1 MLSAQQLTRSDLLL
15 LLRPARSV
23 VTSDQRFVHR
33 ARLWGLI
40 GAFVFFAAI
49 QIPAWVSY
57 LRPNWRDNTVTAK
70 PSETEAQL
78 LAQTTE
84 DSAQAATVNVPEERS
99 LLSYDR
105 LAISAPITWQVE
117 YKNREIQRHLEN
129 GLVHIKDS
137 AEPGQQG
144 TVILTG
150 HSSNYAWSKGD
161 YKTVFAALLQAQVGD
176 NINLKHRGVLYTYEV
191 KEVYEVTPDR
201 IDLMNAKGTVDLR
214 LITCTPLGSTKKRLI
229 VDAVQTT
236 PDRTKNSEFNGGL
249 IKAESLPRVR

>member
-1 MLSAQQLTRSDLLL
+1 MMYAQQLTRSDLLL
-15 LLRPARSV
+15 LLRPAQSV
-23 VTSDQRFVHR
+23 VTSDRRFVHR

-40 GAFVFFAAI
+40 GAFLFFAAI

-57 LRPNWRDNTVTAK
+57 LRPNLRDKTLSAK
-70 PSETEAQL
+70 PSEAQL
-78 LAQTTE
+78 LAKTTE
-84 DSAQAATVNVPEERS
+84 DSAQAAIADVPEERS

-117 YKNREIQRHLEN
+117 YKNKEIQRHLEN

-176 NINLKHRGVLYTYEV
+176 TINLKHRGNLYTYVV

-236 PDRTKNSEFNGGL
+236 PDRTKNGEFNGGL
-249 IKAESLPRVR
+249 IKAESLPKVR

>member
-1 MLSAQQLTRSDLLL
+1 MLSAQPLTRSDLLL
-15 LLRPARSV
+15 LLRPVNSV
-23 VTSDQRFVHR
+23 VLSDRRFVHQ

-40 GAFVFFAAI
+40 GALLFFAAI

-57 LRPNWRDNTVTAK
+57 LRPNLRDNSETAK
-70 PSETEAQL
+70 PSEAQL
-78 LAQTTE
+78 LAKTVE
-84 DSAQAATVNVPEERS
+84 DSAQAAVTNVPEERS
-99 LLSYDR
+99 LLSYER

-117 YKNREIQRHLEN
+117 YKNKEIQRHLEN
-129 GLVHIKDS
+129 GLVHIKDA

-150 HSSNYAWSKGD
+150 HSSNYVWSKGD

-176 NINLKHRGVLYTYEV
+176 TINLKHRGILYTYEV
-191 KEVYEVTPDR
+191 KDVYEVTPDR
-201 IDLMNAKGTVDLR
+201 IDLMNAKSTVDLR

-236 PDRTKNSEFNGGL
+236 PDRTKNSEFSGGL
-249 IKAESLPRVR
+249 IKAESLPKVR

>member
-1 MLSAQQLTRSDLLL
+1 MYAQQLTRGDLLL
-15 LLRPARSV
+15 LLRPAQSV
-23 VTSDQRFVHR
+23 VNSDRRFVHR

-40 GAFVFFAAI
+40 GAFLFFAAI

-57 LRPNWRDNTVTAK
+57 LRPNLRDKTLITK
-70 PSETEAQL
+70 PSEAQL
-78 LAQTTE
+78 LAKTTE

-117 YKNREIQRHLEN
+117 YKNKEIQRHLEN

-176 NINLKHRGVLYTYEV
+176 TINLKHRGTRYTYEV

-236 PDRTKNSEFNGGL
+236 PDRTQNGAFNGGL
-249 IKAESLPRVR
+249 IKAESLPKVR